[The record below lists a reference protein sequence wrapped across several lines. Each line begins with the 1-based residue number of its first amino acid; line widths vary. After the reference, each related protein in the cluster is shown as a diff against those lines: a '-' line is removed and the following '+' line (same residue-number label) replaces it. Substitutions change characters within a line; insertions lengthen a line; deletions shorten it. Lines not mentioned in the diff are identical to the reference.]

1 MTQSM
6 PGSTT
11 PPGWYTDPS
20 DPRFVR
26 WWDGRAWTAN
36 QAPAQFGAQ
45 GQYGVPGQ
53 FQAPVQPPRPELS
66 PETPVYNP
74 FIWAITLVPLLSM
87 VLLLTW
93 QPEFRM
99 ITTRQGV
106 TTMDPFSLYTPGYFL
121 LMGASFLSYGLSV
134 FFAFLDRQRLLKSG
148 VVRPFH
154 WAWAFLSALVYVIG
168 RSVIVNKVAPKR
180 GLWPIWATIAVFV
193 ISMVITGIW
202 TANFMQSMYNQFGYS
217 VNA

>member
-6 PGSTT
+6 SGSTT
-11 PPGWYTDPS
+11 PPGWYPDPS
-20 DPRFVR
+20 DSRFVR
-26 WWDGRAWTAN
+26 WWDGRAWTPN
-36 QAPAQFGAQ
+36 QARAQFR
-45 GQYGVPGQ
+45 
-53 FQAPVQPPRPELS
+53 APIQQPRPELS
-66 PETPVYNP
+66 PDTPVYNP
-74 FIWAITLVPLLSM
+74 FIWAITLLPLLS
-87 VLLLTW
+87 VLLLLTW

-106 TTMDPFSLYTPGYFL
+106 TTMDPFSMYTPGYFV
-121 LMGASFLSYGLSV
+121 LMGAGFLSYGLSV

-154 WAWAFLSALVYVIG
+154 WAWAFLSSLVYVIG

-180 GLWPIWATIAVFV
+180 GLWPVWASIAVIV
-193 ISMVITGIW
+193 ISLVVTGIW
-202 TANFMQSMYNQFGYS
+202 MSNFMQSMYSQFGYS

>member
-11 PPGWYTDPS
+11 PAGWYPDPS

-26 WWDGRAWTAN
+26 WWDGRAWTAH
-36 QAPAQFGAQ
+36 QAPAQFQA
-45 GQYGVPGQ
+45 PGQ
-53 FQAPVQPPRPELS
+53 FQAPVPVPRPELR

-74 FIWAITLVPLLSM
+74 FIWAITLMPLVSILF
-87 VLLLTW
+87 LLTW
-93 QPEFRM
+93 QPEFKM

-106 TTMDPFSLYTPGYFL
+106 TTMDPFSMYTPAYFL
-121 LMGASFLSYGLSV
+121 LMGSSFLFYGLSV

-180 GLWPIWATIAVFV
+180 GLWPVWATIAVFV

-202 TANFMQSMYNQFGYS
+202 MSNFMQSMYSQLGYS
-217 VNA
+217 VST

>member
-11 PPGWYTDPS
+11 PPGWYPDPS

-26 WWDGRAWTAN
+26 WWDGRAWTAQ
-36 QAPAQFGAQ
+36 QAPAQFQAQ
-45 GQYGVPGQ
+45 GQ
-53 FQAPVQPPRPELS
+53 FQAPVQQPRRELS

-74 FIWAITLVPLLSM
+74 FIWAITLLPLLS
-87 VLLLTW
+87 VLFLLTW

-106 TTMDPFSLYTPGYFL
+106 TTMDPFSMYTPGYFL
-121 LMGASFLSYGLSV
+121 LMGSSFLSYGLSV
-134 FFAFLDRQRLLKSG
+134 LFAFLDRQRLLKSG

-180 GLWPIWATIAVFV
+180 GLWPVWATIAVFV

-202 TANFMQSMYNQFGYS
+202 MSNFMQSMYSQLAYA
-217 VNA
+217 VAT

>member
-11 PPGWYTDPS
+11 PAGWYPDPS

-26 WWDGRAWTAN
+26 WWDGTAWTAQ
-36 QAPAQFGAQ
+36 QAPRTM
-45 GQYGVPGQ
+45 QY
-53 FQAPVQPPRPELS
+53 QAPVPQPRPQIS
-66 PETPVYNP
+66 AQTPVYNP
-74 FIWAITLVPLLSM
+74 FIWVITFLPLVSVIFM
-87 VLLLTW
+87 LTW

-106 TTMDPFSLYTPGYFL
+106 TTVDPFSIYTPAYFL
-121 LMGASFLSYGLSV
+121 LLGSGFVSYGLSV
-134 FFAFLDRQRLLKSG
+134 FFAYLDRQRLLKSG
-148 VVRPFH
+148 VERPFH
-154 WAWAFLSALVYVIG
+154 WAWAFLNSVVYVIG

-193 ISMVITGIW
+193 ISLVVSGIW
-202 TANFMQSMYNQFGYS
+202 MSNFMQSMYNQFGYS
-217 VNA
+217 VTT